1 MTPQGIAA
9 FTHVFLSVDDH
20 HRQKLRDI
28 SGQEG
33 ELYDKAL
40 RSHRHISQ
48 SALEAFLPNKERLS
62 GDLYR
67 TKEFIYLRPIQDD
80 EIAGFILPVV
90 SVRYDFQK
98 EPIETCILLA
108 LAQMVNGQLRFRGFR
123 FESPQGNGGQHDFYH
138 AQLIRAFV
146 RDGMPLNPP
155 ESDLANLPEK
165 QPSFP
170 LNAQCPVTLAL
181 AFFIT
186 LYGMP
191 FLKEINKGGHI
202 PPKYFEGFA

>member
-1 MTPQGIAA
+1 MAPQEIAA

-28 SGQEG
+28 TGPEG
-33 ELYDKAL
+33 ELYDQAL
-40 RSHRHISQ
+40 RSHAHISQ
-48 SALEAFLPNKERLS
+48 PALEAFLPNKDRLS
-62 GDLYR
+62 GDLYGR
-67 TKEFIYLRPIQDD
+67 KQFIYLRPIQED
-80 EIAGFILPVV
+80 EIADFILPVV

-98 EPIETCILLA
+98 QPTETCILLA

-123 FESPQGNGGQHDFYH
+123 FESPQGETGRHDFYH

-146 RDGMPLNPP
+146 RDEAPLNPP
-155 ESDLANLPEK
+155 ESDLWNVPEK

-170 LNAQCPVTLAL
+170 LNARCPVTLAL
-181 AFFIT
+181 AFFIS

-191 FLKEINKGGHI
+191 FLQEISKGGHI
-202 PPKYFEGFA
+202 PPKYFERFA